1 MINKKVVFCIPV
13 RNESSNL
20 KSLFKTL
27 DKLNLKF
34 EDYFIIFV
42 ESDSSDNSSDLIKKY
57 LERRK
62 GVLINKNLQGIENR
76 VMRLAI
82 SRNEYLNFILDR
94 LRFPNFLTRKFRII
108 AIKNKFEYL
117 NFIKNDQS
125 LKTYDLMIVLDC
137 GGVNGS
143 LTAKK
148 IKNAILENENSIGI
162 FPTQKFLYYDIW
174 TLRIDNIIN
183 CDCFEELFKSYKKN
197 SKIRKIFFNLIG
209 KFLFINFIIKTKK
222 INVISAYG
230 GMGIYK
236 LNKVIDFTYDSN
248 NGKNCEHVEFNK
260 QIYKK
265 YGNCLVLDKNLTNS
279 FGINIHTINILLCSA
294 SNYFANRFIK
304 KII

>member
-20 KSLFKTL
+20 KSLFKIL

-82 SRNEYLNFILDR
+82 SRNEYLNFI
-94 LRFPNFLTRKFRII
+94 
-108 AIKNKFEYL
+108 
-117 NFIKNDQS
+117 KNDQS

-137 GGVNGS
+137 GGVNGI

-183 CDCFEELFKSYKKN
+183 YDCFEELFKSYKKN

>member
-82 SRNEYLNFILDR
+82 SRNEYLNFI
-94 LRFPNFLTRKFRII
+94 
-108 AIKNKFEYL
+108 
-117 NFIKNDQS
+117 KNDQS

-162 FPTQKFLYYDIW
+162 GHRFFMNCHS
-174 TLRIDNIIN
+174 LRSKWEPSGYKHQSKICN
-183 CDCFEELFKSYKKN
+183 YKKKTA
-197 SKIRKIFFNLIG
+197 KILPKSRPGGFSTRLWRFFWLWWARLAFRLG
-209 KFLFINFIIKTKK
+209 
-222 INVISAYG
+222 V
-230 GMGIYK
+230 
-236 LNKVIDFTYDSN
+236 
-248 NGKNCEHVEFNK
+248 
-260 QIYKK
+260 
-265 YGNCLVLDKNLTNS
+265 
-279 FGINIHTINILLCSA
+279 
-294 SNYFANRFIK
+294 
-304 KII
+304 

>member
-82 SRNEYLNFILDR
+82 SRNEYLNFI
-94 LRFPNFLTRKFRII
+94 
-108 AIKNKFEYL
+108 
-117 NFIKNDQS
+117 KNDQS

-148 IKNAILENENSIGI
+148 IKNAILENEKSIGI

-183 CDCFEELFKSYKKN
+183 YDCFEELFKSYKKN

>member
-82 SRNEYLNFILDR
+82 SRNEYLNFI
-94 LRFPNFLTRKFRII
+94 
-108 AIKNKFEYL
+108 
-117 NFIKNDQS
+117 KNDQS

-183 CDCFEELFKSYKKN
+183 YDCFEELFKSYKKN

-209 KFLFINFIIKTKK
+209 RFLFINFIIKTKK